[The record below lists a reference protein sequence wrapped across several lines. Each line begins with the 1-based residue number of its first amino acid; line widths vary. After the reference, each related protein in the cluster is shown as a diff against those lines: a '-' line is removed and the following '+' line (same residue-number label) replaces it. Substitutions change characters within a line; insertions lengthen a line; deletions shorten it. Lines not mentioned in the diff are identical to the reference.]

1 MSEPML
7 VEERQ
12 LPIQAHAA
20 WVVFLAAVGLVDVPV
35 AVVIE
40 DTGRIGHVLV
50 FQAEAREGLCDTPH
64 SSQVIYWRSQPQQR
78 NGLRRGRVVQD
89 VYF

>member
-1 MSEPML
+1 ML
-7 VEERQ
+7 VEEMQ
-12 LPIQAHAA
+12 LPIWAHAA
-20 WVVFLAAVGLVDVPV
+20 WVVFLAAVGPVEVLV
-35 AVVIE
+35 AVIE

-50 FQAEAREGLCDTPH
+50 SQAEAREGLCDTPH
-64 SSQVIYWRSQPQQR
+64 SSQVIYGRSQSQQR